1 MIKCLK
7 ISSGEEIVGSVA
19 EETETHIT
27 LDNVAS
33 VLMMPGGQGGQQV
46 QLGLAPFLPYSEDG
60 KFKINKTFVMVDF
73 EPNTDMINN
82 YNRIFGS
89 GIQIATGL

>member
-1 MIKCLK
+1 VIKCFK
-7 ISSGEEIVGSVA
+7 ISSGEEIIGNVTES
-19 EETETHIT
+19 TETHVTI
-27 LDNVAS
+27 DDVAS
-33 VLMMPGGQGGQQV
+33 VLMMPGGAGGQRV

-60 KFKINKTFVMVDF
+60 KFTINKSYVIVEF

-89 GIQIATGL
+89 GIQIAR